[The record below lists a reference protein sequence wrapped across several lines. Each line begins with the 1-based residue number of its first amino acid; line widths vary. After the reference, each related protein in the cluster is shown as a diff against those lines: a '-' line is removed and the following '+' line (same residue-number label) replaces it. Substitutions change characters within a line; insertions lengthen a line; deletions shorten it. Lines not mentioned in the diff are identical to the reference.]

1 MKTFKFLPGFL
12 PVKAIGGYKGK
23 INYLIIEYREEQVLV
38 NEFETGLTRVD
49 FVHISGR
56 DWFIAFTLF
65 EGKIGGVG
73 MVVANQI
80 TYWGVG

>member
-1 MKTFKFLPGFL
+1 MKTFKFIPGFL

-49 FVHISGR
+49 FVHI
-56 DWFIAFTLF
+56 F
-65 EGKIGGVG
+65 ERPQSTVG
-73 MVVANQI
+73 PSMFG
-80 TYWGVG
+80 TSYFGTE